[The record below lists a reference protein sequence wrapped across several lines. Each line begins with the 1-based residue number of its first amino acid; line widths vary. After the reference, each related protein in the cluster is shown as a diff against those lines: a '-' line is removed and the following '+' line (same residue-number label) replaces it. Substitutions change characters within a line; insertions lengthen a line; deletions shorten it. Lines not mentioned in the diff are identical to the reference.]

1 MTQRTTLAA
10 FRRSIPAFALSLAL
24 FACSNDKD
32 NGNNEKIE
40 GNSLLLNFTSDYTTG
55 ELRWMHPDSANLSEG
70 TLSFNQDSKVST
82 AEGNIFILEN
92 NPGTLSCILPQSIG
106 DTPKQERLSAEFPY
120 GATVIGSKGYIAL
133 NDADYIQV
141 FNVNTCTPSEK
152 IDLPILEEEAPTN
165 ISTIKASGDT
175 LLVTLQRLENWS
187 ATKPGLLVRIN
198 ASTKTLIDTI
208 QLKLYNPSSSILS
221 KGKLYISLQGAYDPI
236 DYSIDITKT
245 GIEVVD
251 LATGTSEILKTG
263 TELGGGAG
271 GIALD
276 EANQI
281 LYITTVSADWVTSV
295 KSINLASKTVE
306 STLPDILNVSGGIVF
321 DKAGKKLF
329 IGDKDGLKVYDPVA
343 KTTKT
348 IGNQDSLLKPYS
360 LAIVNF

>member
-10 FRRSIPAFALSLAL
+10 FRRSIPVLALSVAF
-24 FACSNDKD
+24 FACSDESPNNNNDENIK
-32 NGNNEKIE
+32 

-55 ELRWMHPDSANLSEG
+55 ELRWMHPDSARLSEG
-70 TLSFNQDSKVST
+70 TLPFWQDSKVST

-106 DTPKQERLSAEFPY
+106 DKIKQERLSAEFPY
-120 GATVIGSKGYIAL
+120 GATAIGNKGYIAL
-133 NDADYIQV
+133 NDVDYIQV

-152 IDLPILEEEAPTN
+152 IDLPISDAN
-165 ISTIKASGDT
+165 ASTIKASGDT

-187 ATKPGLLVRIN
+187 ATKSGLLVRIN

-208 QLKLYNPSSSILS
+208 QLKLYNPSSSVLS
-221 KGKLYISLQGAYDPI
+221 KGKLYVSLQGAYDPI
-236 DYSIDITKT
+236 DYSIDMTKT

-271 GIALD
+271 SIALD

-281 LYITTVSADWVTSV
+281 LYVTSVSVDWVTSV
-295 KSINLASKTVE
+295 KSINLASKTIG
-306 STLPDILNVSGGIVF
+306 STLPDIVNASGGIVF

-329 IGDKDGLKVYDPVA
+329 IGDKAGLKVYDTVA
-343 KTTKT
+343 KTTQT
-348 IGNQDSLLKPYS
+348 IGNQNPLLPPYS